1 MLNDILFFVYFYLV
15 FVRYAFESIHVFL
28 PGVGEGGIGRE
39 GFPPRVAGGGGE
51 GRQ

>member
-1 MLNDILFFVYFYLV
+1 MIFYFLFIFYLV

-39 GFPPRVAGGGGE
+39 GFPPRGVGVRVGSKG
-51 GRQ
+51 